1 MLNKEVYINRRK
13 KLKENFRDGLIL
25 IMGNNF
31 SPLDCEDNTYPFIKQ
46 CKNTRD
52 SSTRSVSVVGDSDRL
67 MILYRMEDKIVLQ
80 DWN

>member
-52 SSTRSVSVVGDSDRL
+52 FSHEMNCTKILVSIQGN
-67 MILYRMEDKIVLQ
+67 LYVDAE
-80 DWN
+80 

>member
-52 SSTRSVSVVGDSDRL
+52 FSHEMNYTKILVSIQGN
-67 MILYRMEDKIVLQ
+67 LYVDAE
-80 DWN
+80 